1 LLILLKIIIMKYFYT
16 AFFSVLMVF
25 NIAFL
30 HSQEKKILFEKKG
43 KTVIV
48 KTYHDNGIL
57 AQQGM
62 LKNNKLEGEWIAFNS
77 KGEKTMIG
85 YYSDGVKTGKWFF
98 WNENSLR
105 EVNFEN
111 NKINNI
117 IVWEKDKEIAY
128 GK

>member
-1 LLILLKIIIMKYFYT
+1 MKYFYT